1 MTFQEK
7 MFESTADLR
16 ARAAAIANA
25 AVDAA
30 RTRADA
36 ASRRVELLKGS
47 LMTLSAASRQLNKVA
62 RNHATRFVKENSA
75 LAITAGRDVSDIAR
89 TTYAALAKRTTATA
103 QARKPRAT
111 RKRARAK
118 AA

>member
-7 MFESTADLR
+7 MFETTVDLR

-30 RTRADA
+30 RTRATV
-36 ASRRVELLKGS
+36 ASKRVELLKGS
-47 LMTLSAASRQLNKVA
+47 LMALSAASRQLNKVA
-62 RNHATRFVKENSA
+62 RNHASRFVKENSA
-75 LAITAGRDVSDIAR
+75 LALAAGKDVSDIAR
-89 TTYAALAKRTTATA
+89 TTYEALAKRTNVKSK
-103 QARKPRAT
+103 ARKSRAT

>member
-16 ARAAAIANA
+16 ARAAALANA

-30 RTRADA
+30 RTRTDA
-36 ASRRVELLKGS
+36 ATRRLELLKGS
-47 LMTLSAASRQLNKVA
+47 LMTLSAASRQLNKIA
-62 RNHATRFVKENSA
+62 RNHGTRLVKENSA
-75 LAITAGRDVSDIAR
+75 IAIAAGKDVSDMAR
-89 TTYAALAKRTTATA
+89 TTYAALAQRTAVKA
-103 QARKPRAT
+103 KARKPRAT